1 MTLDA
6 ETLAQLAASAKALE
20 LEDWEYIYQL
30 DIDFD
35 PRAQLA
41 AIRNLLKRNELAE
54 QDLAAEIRSVEQ
66 RARDVCGLWSQL
78 VENECVDLYYDSSYQ
93 DATRVEQTLRER
105 CVELPAS
112 FWRLSALL
120 ALLIADLWE
129 DCVSDVDQAAQGVD
143 TEAIP
148 PGYPLFSES
157 SALRQHL
164 QQAEDA
170 ATSAGSKLPDSVFRL
185 AAVSALSVARRAE
198 AWWSQLAQP
207 RYDSSSG
214 GDTDMAIEVR
224 GRNPSSLAGEYFGA
238 NIWAWGAIHHLI
250 IQLCKGLLDAETLEG
265 IDCNEGYGPADQK
278 TCTNMASR
286 FELWMEH
293 NVDGLC
299 VELGWVSDMYG
310 RLYKE
315 EQVKAIPGLGMRP
328 AHRVSDEFLKQ
339 WIEFLRH
346 CGGFEVR

>member
-1 MTLDA
+1 MTIIDLWN
-6 ETLAQLAASAKALE
+6 EIYFHRLAVDS
-20 LEDWEYIYQL
+20 
-30 DIDFD
+30 
-35 PRAQLA
+35 PSRAQSTAPLVSEWETFLA
-41 AIRNLLKRNELAE
+41 FHGLVDRSAFGSSQNLLDGKNHPRELAE
-54 QDLAAEIRSVEQ
+54 PDCAAAIELFV
-66 RARDVCGLWSQL
+66 
-78 VENECVDLYYDSSYQ
+78 
-93 DATRVEQTLRER
+93 TRVEQTLRER
-105 CVELPAS
+105 CVEPPAS

-120 ALLIADLWE
+120 ALSIADLWE
-129 DCVSDVDQAAQGVD
+129 DCVSNFDLAAQGVD

-164 QQAEDA
+164 QQAEDT
-170 ATSAGSKLPDSVFRL
+170 ATSAGDKLPDSVYRL

-207 RYDSSSG
+207 RYDSNSG
-214 GDTDMAIEVR
+214 GDTDKAMEVS
-224 GRNPSSLAGEYFGA
+224 GRNPSSPAGEYFGA

-250 IQLCKGLLDAETLEG
+250 IQLCNDLLDAETLEG
-265 IDCNEGYGPADQK
+265 IDWNEGYGPADQE

-293 NVDGLC
+293 NVNGLS
-299 VELGWVSDMYG
+299 VELGWVSDVYG

-315 EQVKAIPGLGMRP
+315 EQVMPIPGLGMRP

-346 CGGFEVR
+346 CGGFEVW